1 MTTKE
6 KVSHTPGPW
15 LVMGN
20 QRNGHFDYVL
30 PESQNEEFQANCRLI
45 AAAPELLEAAR
56 MVLDETNAGLWDCLP
71 VEKLKAAIA
80 KAEGR

>member
-1 MTTKE
+1 MTTKIE
-6 KVSHTPGPW
+6 AKHTPGPW

-30 PESQNEEFQANCRLI
+30 PTSQNEEFQANCRLI
-45 AAAPELLEAAR
+45 AAAPELLRELKTRHASCECQNIA
-56 MVLDETNAGLWDCLP
+56 ENNDCTTYL
-71 VEKLKAAIA
+71 AIA